1 MVYYTINLEGIDEDI
16 QCMVEI
22 MAEIDDNFEGDETAK
37 EFRQVLQY
45 FCCKWSKGECNYV
58 INGPDFDP
66 GKWKYSLGDHLW
78 KKWEEARDNHNGSLD
93 CITWYILECMD
104 NENLQKVINRTVE
117 LCK

>member
-1 MVYYTINLEGIDEDI
+1 MINYGSKGI
-16 QCMVEI
+16 QTSTSV
-22 MAEIDDNFEGDETAK
+22 
-37 EFRQVLQY
+37 
-45 FCCKWSKGECNYV
+45 FCCKWSKDECNYV

-117 LCK
+117 LYK